1 MKTEFNLTG
10 GVCVCVLAD
19 PSVPQEKF
27 TRTDP
32 TFTQSHTSHSRRH
45 IEKRK
50 RKKKRKREKPRLPLL
65 SKSHD
70 FIFRLFVTQINHQQ
84 TTAVQAGL

>member
-10 GVCVCVLAD
+10 GVCVCWLIPLFLRRNSPGPTPHSHNRTPHIHAD
-19 PSVPQEKF
+19 ISRKEKG
-27 TRTDP
+27 
-32 TFTQSHTSHSRRH
+32 
-45 IEKRK
+45 
-50 RKKKRKREKPRLPLL
+50 KKKREKPRLPLL